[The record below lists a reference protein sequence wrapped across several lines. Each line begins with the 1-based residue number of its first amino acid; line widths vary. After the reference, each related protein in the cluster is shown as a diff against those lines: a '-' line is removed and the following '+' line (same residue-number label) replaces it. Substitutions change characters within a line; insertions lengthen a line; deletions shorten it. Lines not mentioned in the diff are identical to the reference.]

1 MKPSVII
8 SSLDADFSLSVRH
21 ILEVEGFATDLAMGP
36 VETIV
41 AVKEKHNVGLIV
53 DGGNEFAVGL
63 CKVLKADAATDH
75 VRIVTLVPAG
85 AARRFEA
92 FLEVGV
98 EEAFMRPVEPDR
110 YLRALKR
117 LLGADEEQPME
128 RVEPQTISHGGV
140 IVDARAHRI
149 TYEDRDIHLGP
160 IEFNLLRQMI
170 NEPTRAFR
178 REELASRAWPEGVFV
193 DPRTVNVHIGRL
205 RRALSPIMKVDIIRT
220 VRGIGYGLDVK
231 GS

>member
-1 MKPSVII
+1 VKPSVVI

-53 DGGNEFAVGL
+53 DGGNEFTVGL
-63 CKVLKADAATDH
+63 CKVLKADATTDH

-128 RVEPQTISHGGV
+128 RVEPQTISHAGL

-149 TYEDRDIHLGP
+149 TYEGRDIHLGP
-160 IEFNLLRQMI
+160 IEFVLLHQMI
-170 NEPTRAFR
+170 SEPTRAFR
-178 REELASRAWPEGVFV
+178 REELASRAWPQGVFV
-193 DPRTVNVHIGRL
+193 DPKTVNVHIGRL
-205 RRALSPIMKVDIIRT
+205 RKALSPFLKVDIIRT
-220 VRGIGYGLDVK
+220 VRGIGYGLEVQ